1 MYRMYSLPAY
11 GFDRQDSSMNVY
23 LSPLRVVNSIFII
36 LISRETLEQ
45 DNNLC

>member
-23 LSPLRVVNSIFII
+23 LSPLVNSIFII

>member
-23 LSPLRVVNSIFII
+23 LSPLVNSIFII
-36 LISRETLEQ
+36 LIGRETLEQ

>member
-1 MYRMYSLPAY
+1 MYRMYSLPTY
-11 GFDRQDSSMNVY
+11 GFDRQDSSMNVH
-23 LSPLRVVNSIFII
+23 LSPLVNSIFII